1 MENDVRGVFMFPPC
15 WNQRR
20 SIEINRHL
28 LESTGMN
35 GGFYKNKA
43 RTINL
48 ANEKQ
53 ANE

>member
-28 LESTGMN
+28 LESTGMVV
-35 GGFYKNKA
+35 FYKNKA

-48 ANEKQ
+48 ANESQ